1 MPLAVFNPSQPWG
14 DAEKHQREHPEQWT
28 PELIE
33 TTASWTVI
41 VRSIVQSQQ
50 EIMASPTAS
59 PAFVR
64 RCAEE
69 PAMRA
74 HLDLVVD
81 RNMYGLL
88 KAWFMEGVRERL
100 FNHAVPR
107 FWRHYRELP
116 AVAPGVRSSAAVQ
129 RRIQAAFF
137 AATHELSAYVGAQLT
152 MVSVLE
158 EYGWRSMAPGGAP
171 PARVAVGAVP
181 PRKIMFNEVLET
193 LHALV
198 LSRAPTQ
205 AALSWWLTV
214 CWHRS
219 VIDMREPPPPASAV
233 GGAQRS
239 APHMREAPPPASAV
253 GGAQRSA
260 PHGDEEEGEEE
271 GEEEVVAW
279 DADERAEGE
288 DEDEDE
294 NMGVDAAAA
303 AEALRACSAQLHQLR
318 WLPLVEPTLSTVL
331 HGRLHAALLR
341 TCAKRFDTPYLQH
354 ILSWVHS
361 SVARWLRAVLMPNAP
376 PMAPDTPEMSRW
388 LARLQVRGRVRRV
401 ASECVGLRRVVPLM
415 PPRKTRDCP

>member
-158 EYGWRSMAPGGAP
+158 EYGWRSMAPGMAPGGAP

-219 VIDMREPPPPASAV
+219 VID
-233 GGAQRS
+233 
-239 APHMREAPPPASAV
+239 MREAPPPASAV

-376 PMAPDTPEMSRW
+376 PMAPETPEMSRW
-388 LARLQVRGRVRRV
+388 LARLQVRGRARRV
-401 ASECVGLRRVVPLM
+401 ASECVGLRRMVPLM

>member
-1 MPLAVFNPSQPWG
+1 
-14 DAEKHQREHPEQWT
+14 
-28 PELIE
+28 
-33 TTASWTVI
+33 
-41 VRSIVQSQQ
+41 
-50 EIMASPTAS
+50 
-59 PAFVR
+59 
-64 RCAEE
+64 
-69 PAMRA
+69 
-74 HLDLVVD
+74 
-81 RNMYGLL
+81 
-88 KAWFMEGVRERL
+88 
-100 FNHAVPR
+100 
-107 FWRHYRELP
+107 
-116 AVAPGVRSSAAVQ
+116 
-129 RRIQAAFF
+129 
-137 AATHELSAYVGAQLT
+137 

-158 EYGWRSMAPGGAP
+158 EYGWRPMAPGGAP

-219 VIDMREPPPPASAV
+219 VIDMREPPPPSSAV
-233 GGAQRS
+233 GSAHQGAQ
-239 APHMREAPPPASAV
+239 H
-253 GGAQRSA
+253 SA

-271 GEEEVVAW
+271 GDEEVVAW

-376 PMAPDTPEMSRW
+376 PRAPDTPEMSRW

-401 ASECVGLRRVVPLM
+401 ASGCVGLRRMVPLM